1 MTVKDTISDMGTF
14 FTIQIIADLRSSS
27 SMEIRI
33 LKEKRKRSFILSVFD
48 AI

>member
-1 MTVKDTISDMGTF
+1 MTVKNTMSDRGTF
-14 FTIQIIADLRSSS
+14 FTIQVMADLRSSS
-27 SMEIRI
+27 PMKIRR